1 MSQRLT
7 FLAPAPT
14 GAQRHLRFP
23 ADDPIEPLAPGTAAA
38 VAAALGRV
46 AAAVHAPDRPAVET
60 TDAAGLGATAE
71 PRLAGWSCGA
81 WRGRR
86 VEDVARDE
94 PDAFGA
100 WRCDPGFVPPG
111 GDESL
116 ADVIARVGSWL
127 AGLPGGDADGD
138 ARPRVVAVADAA
150 VVRAALVAILGA
162 DPEVFWRFDVP
173 PLSLTVAQRAAGPW
187 QLRCVGCAVT
197 PSR

>member
-7 FLAPAPT
+7 FLVTAPT
-14 GAQRHLRFP
+14 GAQRRLRFP
-23 ADDPIEPLAPGTAAA
+23 DDDPIEPLAPAVGPA

-46 AAAVHAPDRPAVET
+46 TAAVHAPDRAAADT
-60 TDAAGLGATAE
+60 AAAIGLDAEPE
-71 PRLAGWSCGA
+71 PRLAGWSSGA

-94 PDAFGA
+94 PDAFAA
-100 WRCDPGFVPPG
+100 WRLDPASVPPG

-116 ADVIARVGSWL
+116 ADVIARVGGWL
-127 AGLPGGDADGD
+127 GDLAAGDPA
-138 ARPRVVAVADAA
+138 PRRERIVAVADAG

-162 DPEVFWRFDVP
+162 GPEVFWRFDVP
-173 PLSLTVAQRAAGPW
+173 PLSLTVAQRSGTAW
-187 QLRCVGCAVT
+187 QLRCVNCAVT